1 MTSSR
6 EVLGTGGRGG
16 RHRET
21 EKESGNV
28 AQREPFA
35 WRERESGKRTEGLRC
50 AVSQK
55 QEQRDRKVKGEE
67 MDALSMEA
75 FERRAKEAEDRLSRL
90 ETKVASKSD
99 GGMSEEQLS
108 GIMSVLYEVRGALG
122 QEKNQQMLNQRKQS
136 SLEKQILKVSSSL
149 HFLSVWI

>member
-1 MTSSR
+1 
-6 EVLGTGGRGG
+6 
-16 RHRET
+16 
-21 EKESGNV
+21 
-28 AQREPFA
+28 
-35 WRERESGKRTEGLRC
+35 
-50 AVSQK
+50 
-55 QEQRDRKVKGEE
+55 